1 MENGDVVVD
10 EEANVEVLYVMKV
23 RVCWEVEDDK

>member
-1 MENGDVVVD
+1 MENGDVVAD
-10 EEANVEVLYVMKV
+10 EEAKVEVLCVMKV